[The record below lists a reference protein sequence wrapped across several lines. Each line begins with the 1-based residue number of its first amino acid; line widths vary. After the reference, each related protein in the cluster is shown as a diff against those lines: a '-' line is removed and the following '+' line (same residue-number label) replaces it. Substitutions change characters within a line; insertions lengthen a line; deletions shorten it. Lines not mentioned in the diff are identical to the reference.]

1 MESSRTDAPLRAYL
15 LDGRGGAARVGW
27 AEVSKWQAGDAP
39 LWLHLDRR
47 DPASVDWLRRRSGL
61 DSIVVEALLAEET
74 RPRATAH
81 GDGMLVILRGV
92 NLNPGADPED
102 MISVRVWVEGARVI
116 SVRARRLLAAEDV
129 GDRLEAGSGAT
140 DAADLVVDLA
150 TGLIDRMSPVLEHLD
165 EAADEIEEKLVTG
178 GGERELRQSLVRLRR
193 QAISLR
199 RYLAPQREAM
209 GRLQS
214 GEFPLLTTIHR
225 TRLREINDR
234 VVRFLEDLDAMRER
248 ASVIQDE
255 LANRSAEQMNRTMYV
270 LTLVAAIMLPL
281 GFLTGL
287 LGINVGGIP
296 GTDNP
301 YSFAIVCALLFA
313 IAAAEA
319 WVFRRLKWI

>member
-1 MESSRTDAPLRAYL
+1 METAKADAPLHGYL
-15 LDGRGGAARVGW
+15 LDGQGGAASVGW
-27 AEVSKWQAGDAP
+27 AEIERWKPGDAP
-39 LWLHLDRR
+39 LWVHLDRR
-47 DPASVDWLRRRSGL
+47 DPKSVDWLRRRSGL

-102 MISVRVWVEGARVI
+102 MISVRMWIDGPRVI
-116 SVRARRLLAAEDV
+116 TVRARRLLAAEDA
-129 GDRLEAGSGAT
+129 GKRLEAGNGAR
-140 DAADLVVDLA
+140 DSADLVVDVA
-150 TGLIDRMSPVLEHLD
+150 AGLIDRMAPVLENLD
-165 EAADEIEEKLVTG
+165 EGADEVEDRLVAG
-178 GGERELRQSLVRLRR
+178 GGTLELRHALVRLRR

-209 GRLQS
+209 GKLQS
-214 GEFPLLTTIHR
+214 GEFPLLTAVHQS
-225 TRLREINDR
+225 RLREINDR

-248 ASVIQDE
+248 AAVIQDE

-296 GTDNP
+296 GTEYR
-301 YSFAIVCALLFA
+301 YSFAIVCGLLFG
-313 IAAAEA
+313 IVVVQV
-319 WVFRRLKWI
+319 WVFRRLKWF